1 MYTTLPK
8 KGQAP
13 LVVEMWVTCEPLG
26 CCEGGGKSHH
36 YLKKTMPNGTG
47 CVCFFILA
55 PYGGW
60 MIRCPL

>member
-26 CCEGGGKSHH
+26 CCEGGGKKSS
-36 YLKKTMPNGTG
+36 LFEKNNAERNRMRL
-47 CVCFFILA
+47 FFHTRSI
-55 PYGGW
+55 W
-60 MIRCPL
+60 WVDD